1 MKFIKLKDVTI
12 RAESVVAYGEM
23 KIPQTLQTPEFFALS
38 VWLKDGKEPI
48 VATYESE
55 EERDA
60 DMEALNNEFTEKV
73 S

>member
-12 RAESVVAYGEM
+12 RADAILAYGEM

-38 VWLKDGKEPI
+38 VWLKDNREPI

-55 EERDA
+55 KERDA
-60 DMEALNNEFTEKV
+60 DKEMLDAEFTEKV
-73 S
+73 Q